1 MENRVPLCGVNA
13 KEFLGARGMS
23 LRGTQRLTNVFGE
36 PRACAYGED
45 RIVVCVEHK
54 SCLCGGQRACAY
66 GEERAVACAQQRAVC
81 VGGRE
86 PVPMEVTGLLSVQDK
101 SLSLWGAKSLCAR
114 VRGFA

>member
-1 MENRVPLCGVNA
+1 MENSVPLCGVNA
-13 KEFLGARGMS
+13 KDFLGARGMS

-36 PRACAYGED
+36 P
-45 RIVVCVEHK
+45 
-54 SCLCGGQRACAY
+54 RACAY